1 MAQPCSSLGR
11 ESYTHQCQIGFALTG
26 PILSIF
32 RVGGASGMA
41 VRSRN
46 PRSAKR
52 LRLVSLG
59 RIVSEKARQ
68 SERVSVNWAVCAG
81 GHLVSAQGEA
91 PLSN

>member
-11 ESYTHQCQIGFALTG
+11 QSYTHRVQIRFAPTG
-26 PILSIF
+26 PVLSLF
-32 RVGGASGMA
+32 FVGSASGMA

-52 LRLVSLG
+52 LRLVSRARFVSGKAG
-59 RIVSEKARQ
+59 R
-68 SERVSVNWAVCAG
+68 SERVSVKWAVFAG